1 MRLLLRNVQASLA
14 LPESKMNNERCTCT
28 VEVSPDEVDAGA
40 DITFTV
46 HVTGPGNG
54 DLREPRV
61 SIRDHEG
68 AELAQTELTTA
79 DDDDDDDG
87 YVADDIVLAAPRSA
101 GEHVYRAVVLAAA
114 KDGTW
119 QEEASSDVR
128 FVVTAHATE
137 LNVWDMPSTIVAGGR
152 FKFMVGVRCSAGC
165 CLAGQGLSI
174 VDQDGAQRGVAKL
187 GRDVWP
193 ETDALYVAEIEGEAP
208 PAAGA
213 HQWEIRTTAWDC
225 ELPHAAG
232 SLALSVRV
240 VDHPDCEVTVEAV
253 DRENQTPI
261 KGARVIMHP
270 YRAVTD
276 ENGIAR
282 VKVTKGQY
290 DILVSAHKYLAAST
304 SAEVAADMVTRA
316 ELEVDPPWVS
326 PDEDPGV

>member
-14 LPESKMNNERCTCT
+14 LPESKTNNERCTCT
-28 VEVSPDEVDAGA
+28 VEVSPDEADAGA
-40 DITFTV
+40 EITLTV
-46 HVTGPGNG
+46 HVTSPGND

-61 SIRDHEG
+61 SIRDREG
-68 AELAQTELTTA
+68 TELAQAELTEA
-79 DDDDDDDG
+79 DDEDGDG

-101 GEHVYRAVVLAAA
+101 GDHVYRAVVLAAD
-114 KDGTW
+114 KDGTLHE
-119 QEEASSDVR
+119 QASTDVR

-137 LNVWDMPSTIVAGGR
+137 LNVWDTPSTIVAGGR
-152 FKFMVGVRCSAGC
+152 FRFMVGVRCSGGC

-174 VDQDGAQRGVAKL
+174 VDQDGAQRGVANL

-225 ELPHAAG
+225 DLPHAAG

-240 VDHPDCEVTVEAV
+240 VTPPDCEVTVEAV
-253 DRENQTPI
+253 DREKQTPI

-290 DILVSAHKYLAAST
+290 DILVSASKYLAAST
-304 SAEVAADMVTRA
+304 SAEVTADMVTRA
-316 ELEVDPPWVS
+316 ELEVDPPRVS